1 MASASAG
8 LVAFINQLEGRQ
20 LEALFTQPY
29 ATVALLR
36 SLQPLARQVLARLVC
51 TRGAISS
58 ALVSSCA
65 RPEASSKLAAALAEL
80 TSLRLLSKATRGGQQ
95 EYLLHPS
102 FQAQLRHAMCCGMVD
117 GMQAAALPP
126 PSAAPPS
133 GAELAAFARQQ
144 WEALLLYLVDGA
156 SSPPSP
162 PHVLRAA
169 ALDVPGLLAAA
180 GLMLKNEYTQRQSIS
195 ESGFQFLLAGLYSQ
209 LWAVVRQY
217 LAGLGAGP
225 SGAQASGPAEGGPG
239 LAVAINFLLRL
250 GLQAGRPICYS
261 QLGPAECAI
270 AAHMAQLGLLM
281 PAVAGADVWLHPTR
295 LAAVLAG
302 GGRAKESAASS
313 EDGYVIVE
321 SNFRVYAYTTSAVQ
335 VAILR
340 VFVRC
345 DALLPNLFVGTITR
359 DSATAALALGITANQ
374 MADFLR
380 QHAHPRVAAKHPIVP
395 AVVTDQLRLWQAERS
410 RLRAQPAAVYSRF
423 ESPELFSGAVEFA
436 RQAGALLYS
445 SQERQQLAVCSSF
458 HDAMRGHLRDR
469 KMALGL

>member
-1 MASASAG
+1 MAAASAG
-8 LVAFINQLEGRQ
+8 LVAFINQLEGHQ

-51 TRGAISS
+51 TGGAISA
-58 ALVSSCA
+58 ALVSSFA
-65 RPEASSKLAAALAEL
+65 RPEASSKLAAALGEL
-80 TSLRLLSKATRGGQQ
+80 TSLRLLSKAAQGGQQ
-95 EYLLHPS
+95 MYVLHPS
-102 FQAQLRHAMCCGMVD
+102 FQAQLRQAMCCGMMD
-117 GMQAAALPP
+117 DLQAAALPP
-126 PSAAPPS
+126 PDAAPPS
-133 GAELAAFARQQ
+133 AAELAAFARQQ
-144 WEALLLYLVDGA
+144 WEAVLLFLVDGA

-169 ALDVPGLLAAA
+169 PLDVPSLLAAA

-195 ESGFQFLLAGLYSQ
+195 EAGFQFLLTGLYSQ

-225 SGAQASGPAEGGPG
+225 TGGQGGPPGGGSG

-261 QLGPAECAI
+261 QLGPAERAI

-281 PAVAGADVWLHPTR
+281 PAAAGADVWLHPTR

-302 GGRAKESAASS
+302 GGRAGESAAAS

-335 VAILR
+335 VAVLR
-340 VFVRC
+340 IFVRC
-345 DALLPNLFVGTITR
+345 DALLPNLVVGTVTR
-359 DSATAALALGITANQ
+359 DSASAALALGITATQ

-380 QHAHPRVAAKHPIVP
+380 QHAHPRAAAKHPVVP
-395 AVVTDQLRLWQAERS
+395 AVVTDQLRLWQAERA
-410 RLRAQPAAVYSRF
+410 RLRAQPAAIYSRF
-423 ESPELFSGAVEFA
+423 ESPQLFSGAVEFA
-436 RQAGALLYS
+436 RQAGALLYC
-445 SQERQQLAVCSSF
+445 SQERQQLAVDASF
-458 HDAMRGHLRDR
+458 HDAMRGHLRER